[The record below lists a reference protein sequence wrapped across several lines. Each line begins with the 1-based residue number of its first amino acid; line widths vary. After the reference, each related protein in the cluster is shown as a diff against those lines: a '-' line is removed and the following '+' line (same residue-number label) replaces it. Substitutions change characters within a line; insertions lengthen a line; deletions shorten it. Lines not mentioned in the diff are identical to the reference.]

1 MSWKAT
7 SNFLANDLEITMHF
21 WFVPNSH
28 DLSVLDNAGNLAPAL
43 GEVDAVK
50 KFFVSATG
58 DLAF

>member
-1 MSWKAT
+1 MSWKVA
-7 SNFLANDLEITMHF
+7 SKVLANDLEITIQF
-21 WFVPNSH
+21 WFVPNRH
-28 DLSVLDNAGNLAPAL
+28 DLSVADNAGNLAPAL

>member
-7 SNFLANDLEITMHF
+7 SNFIANDWKSQYT

-58 DLAF
+58 DLAS

>member
-7 SNFLANDLEITMHF
+7 SNFIANDSEITIQF
-21 WFVPNSH
+21 WFVSNSY
-28 DLSVLDNAGNLAPAL
+28 DLSVLDNAGNLARAL
-43 GEVDAVK
+43 GEVDAVR

>member
-1 MSWKAT
+1 VS
-7 SNFLANDLEITMHF
+7 
-21 WFVPNSH
+21 NSH
-28 DLSVLDNAGNLAPAL
+28 DLSVLDNARNLARAL